1 MSDEHNL
8 RFKKILHSLA
18 TRVPKIIL
26 QRVEEVYPALKESL
40 VSVVYFVNQKIF
52 CDGFVFNLCFPSS
65 RFVKNGLYML
75 QGKSVNILCISFNVT
90 MCSVVRLECFPILSG
105 TYSCN

>member
-1 MSDEHNL
+1 MSVERLL
-8 RFKKILHSLA
+8 RLKKILHSLA

-52 CDGFVFNLCFPSS
+52 SDGFVFNFGFLSS
-65 RFVKNGLYML
+65 QFIKNGLYIL
-75 QGKSVNILCISFNVT
+75 QGKSVNIL
-90 MCSVVRLECFPILSG
+90 
-105 TYSCN
+105 